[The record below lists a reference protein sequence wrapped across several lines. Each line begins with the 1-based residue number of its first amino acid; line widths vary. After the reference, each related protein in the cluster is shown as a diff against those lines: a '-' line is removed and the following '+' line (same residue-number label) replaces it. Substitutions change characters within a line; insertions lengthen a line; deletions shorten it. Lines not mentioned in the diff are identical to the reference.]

1 VERLREKEIY
11 QWFVDNEEH
20 CGYAEDPLAF
30 VDLLNEA
37 AQAYTNFVAGKNIDG
52 NPNRYLDNLRYLS
65 GVARQQLIL
74 LLAGRHLSIED
85 FVELSRQLENLFFA
99 YIITREPTRQ
109 FERDFAQ
116 WAGELRDVKD
126 REGLEAFLDLHFRPA
141 KQELATRFALA
152 FVELDE
158 DSIQKYRMRY
168 ILGKMTQYVN
178 ERAYGP
184 QAENLGKFV
193 KQKDVE
199 HILPQSPPEEV
210 VQAFDKPD
218 EIEYY
223 IRRLGNMAMLEESI
237 NRSVSNKPFDEKK
250 RDGYANSQFLLTK
263 SIAVDPRVGGNTA
276 INRAVEDL
284 IITFDEWTSESIERR
299 QQMLGELA
307 KRVWDMPESDEKE
320 G

>member
-1 VERLREKEIY
+1 M
-11 QWFVDNEEH
+11 
-20 CGYAEDPLAF
+20 GF

-37 AQAYTNFVAGKNIDG
+37 ARAYTNFVAGQNVDG
-52 NPNRYLDNLRYLS
+52 SPNRYLDNLSYLS

-74 LLAGRHLSIED
+74 LLAGRHLSIEG

-116 WAGELRDVKD
+116 WAGELRDVQD
-126 REGLEAFLDLHFRPA
+126 RKGLDAFLDLHFRPA

-152 FVELDE
+152 FEELDE

-178 ERAYGP
+178 EQAYGS

-199 HILPQSPPEEV
+199 HILPQSPLEEV
-210 VQAFDKPD
+210 VQSFDKPD
-218 EIEYY
+218 EIDEYY
-223 IRRLGNMAMLEESI
+223 THRLGNMAMLENSI
-237 NRSVSNKPFDEKK
+237 NRSISNNPFAKK
-250 RDGYANSQFLLTK
+250 KAGYAQSQFLLTK
-263 SIAVDPRVGGNTA
+263 SIAVDPRVGINTT
-276 INRAVEDL
+276 INRAVEGL
-284 IITFDEWTSESIERR
+284 ITFDDWTSESIERR
-299 QQMLGELA
+299 QEMLAELA
-307 KRVWDMPESDEKE
+307 KKAWDMPESDEKE
-320 G
+320 EK